1 MTTKKKL
8 KRAIR
13 ARADAEGVT
22 YQEMRRR
29 MGVGVSAPDD
39 RRAAIAHAAADCL
52 RRAQEPPS
60 DVDRVAARIA
70 ERVCAAC
77 ATWPTGPAITM
88 DQLFERASALA
99 AAVCDVLQPQL
110 TPEQIQSI
118 RAPILRDGVVI
129 QPARGPVPPP
139 TEDQLRPEISNDEFP
154 DVSVA
159 ILVAIGPLVMTEPY
173 CGYGQLFGGAV
184 HNHIWPPEDA
194 DFEYLSDSEL
204 D

>member
-1 MTTKKKL
+1 MTEKKKL

-13 ARADAEGVT
+13 ARAEAEGVS

-29 MGVGVSAPDD
+29 MGVSASAPDE
-39 RRAAIAHAAADCL
+39 RRVAIAQAAANCL
-52 RRAQEPPS
+52 RRAQEPPA

-77 ATWPTGPAITM
+77 APWISGPATTM
-88 DQLFERASALA
+88 DQLFERGSSLA

-129 QPARGPVPPP
+129 VPARGPVPPP
-139 TEDQLRPEISNDEFP
+139 TEEQLRREISDDEFAE
-154 DVSVA
+154 VAVA
-159 ILVAIGPLVMTEPY
+159 ILVASGPLVMEKPY
-173 CGYGQLFGGAV
+173 CGYEQLFGGAV
-184 HNHIWPPEDA
+184 HNHIWPPDDA
-194 DFEYLSDSEL
+194 DFEYLSDS
-204 D
+204 DD